1 MKKKEILALIKA
13 TPNDADLGGK
23 IRSLFNAKTLFK
35 PKKQR

>member
-23 IRSLFNAKTLFK
+23 IRALYNSKALFK